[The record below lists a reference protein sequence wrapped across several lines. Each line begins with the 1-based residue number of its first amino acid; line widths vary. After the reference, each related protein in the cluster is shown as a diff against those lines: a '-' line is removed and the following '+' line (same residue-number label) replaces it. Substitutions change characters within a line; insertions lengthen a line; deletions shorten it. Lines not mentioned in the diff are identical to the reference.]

1 MKLLIAGSMTL
12 VASAAGAFAAEAPA
26 GSCQALVA
34 QGSCV
39 YASALEGGDAARIG
53 TLSRIEGRVMASDVS
68 GYTPAKTDMSLKI
81 GDRVLVLEGGKAV
94 LEAGPYSQALT
105 APSVIDAS
113 AMGECGCLTVQSE
126 VRTFAQAVAGAG
138 AAGAASAGG
147 GAGGAAGA
155 GAAGAAAGAGAAGA
169 GAGGLG
175 AGLGAGLVGS
185 VAGGLGVSAT
195 AVVVGGAVVAG
206 AVVAGTVV
214 AVESTTTED
223 EPSSP

>member
-1 MKLLIAGSMTL
+1 MKLLIAGSMAL
-12 VASAAGAFAAEAPA
+12 VAFASGAFAAEAPV
-26 GSCQALVA
+26 GSCQTLVA

-39 YASALEGGDAARIG
+39 YASALEGGEAARIG
-53 TLSRIEGRVMASDVS
+53 TLSRIEGRVMASDVN

-94 LEAGPYSQALT
+94 LHAGPYSQALT
-105 APSVIDAS
+105 APSVVDAS

-147 GAGGAAGA
+147 GAG
-155 GAAGAAAGAGAAGA
+155 
-169 GAGGLG
+169 AGGLG
-175 AGLGAGLVGS
+175 AGLGGGLIGS
-185 VAGGLGVSAT
+185 VAGGLGVSTT